1 MTTPWLENEAR
12 RLGIGSRAEHK
23 ESDYRYAREQ
33 SRQMRNA
40 EWEERVP
47 ALEPAWR
54 GMLSAAI
61 VIAMGVLAFP
71 VIEFVVQMME

>member
-23 ESDYRYAREQ
+23 ESDYRFK
-33 SRQMRNA
+33 RQRSD
-40 EWEERVP
+40 WLYIPLVQTP
-47 ALEPAWR
+47 PIEPAWR

-61 VIAMGVLAFP
+61 VIAMGILAFP
-71 VIEFVVQMME
+71 VIEFVVGLTR